1 MFERFENLNQEVKNK
16 WEEKEMLEDE
26 VRTMKKEVAEL
37 EAK

>member
-26 VRTMKKEVAEL
+26 VRTFKKEVAEL

>member
-16 WEEKEMLEDE
+16 CEEKEVLEDE

>member
-1 MFERFENLNQEVKNK
+1 MFERFENLNQEVKKK

-26 VRTMKKEVAEL
+26 VRTFKKEVAEL